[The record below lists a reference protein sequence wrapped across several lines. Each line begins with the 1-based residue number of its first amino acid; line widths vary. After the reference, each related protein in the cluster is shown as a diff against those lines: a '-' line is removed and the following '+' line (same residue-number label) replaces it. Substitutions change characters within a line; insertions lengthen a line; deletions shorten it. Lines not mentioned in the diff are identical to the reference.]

1 MEGIYWFRISAV
13 LGLVLGSVYVL
24 LPTFVQDSAEE
35 RFADAASGVDAPGT
49 KRTSLDVS
57 LPLGQGDPAAI
68 APVVEARLAAAK
80 VPVAKVEAGTTS
92 IDLRLQAGGDKDA
105 AARLAARDGKTALY
119 APSVFV
125 QAPPAPPAGEV
136 PAATPPAGPLADLLA
151 LVPPAEVAFW
161 ADALPRVDAV
171 QAPATAAPLAAV
183 LGAFTVTDGPR
194 ATVVPD
200 PSAPPGAPFGEGVP
214 FAIVTVDGFAQG
226 AVAPDGRYWGLQDDP
241 ETLAVLVSGALPG
254 TLLPPAPE
262 PPQLP
267 PQPAPVAADAEAPV
281 ESGLAAWLPDSEIVF
296 GLDLVGGIDLTLQ
309 VDLEEAVLGQVA
321 RDMAY
326 FREQAEKEGLSVENV
341 RRDYSTPVIELTT
354 AAPLADVQSFLSKR
368 GGDYVYVD
376 SQGTVHRFELAE
388 TRQEQVRDQA
398 VEQVLETLRKRI
410 NATGVKEPSIAK
422 KGGGR
427 IEVQLPGLED
437 VQSAVDAIG
446 TTAVLEFHMV
456 DEEFDDAA
464 LERILAEAKLAMPEE
479 QFLDDELLN
488 QWAWT
493 QKKLAEDREIL
504 WLYETDPTTKQD
516 VRVGPLPVQAAV
528 ALTGN
533 DVNNAGVGWD
543 QNNDPYVTLEF
554 KPRGGQIFCDLTG
567 KAVGKRFA
575 IVLDGRVQSAPGI
588 REQICGGAARIE
600 MRSADEPL
608 KEAQTLAL
616 VLRTG
621 ALDAPVV
628 VASVRQVGASL
639 GQDAIYQGTLAAVIG
654 SLLVCAFMVIWY
666 KTSGLIANLALAVN
680 VLMLLASLALFGA
693 TLTLPGI
700 AGIALTVGMAVDS
713 NIIVYERIREELR
726 LGVQARKAV
735 DVGFEKALVAIV
747 DANITTAIAGIVMYS
762 YGTGPLK
769 GFAVTLLVGIAT
781 TLVTAVFVTRTIMEV
796 MTRSSSA
803 RLRI

>member
-1 MEGIYWFRISAV
+1 VEGSYWLRISAV

-24 LPTFVQDSAEE
+24 LPTFVQDSAED
-35 RFADAASGVDAPGT
+35 RFANAASGVDVPGA
-49 KRTSLDVS
+49 KRTSLDVT
-57 LPLGQGDPAAI
+57 LPVGQGDPVALAA
-68 APVVEARLAAAK
+68 VVDARLKAAA
-80 VPVAKVEAGTTS
+80 VPVAKVESDATDVS
-92 IDLRLQAGGDKDA
+92 IKLAAGGDKA
-105 AARLAARDGKTALY
+105 AVARLASRAGATTLFAPTA
-119 APSVFV
+119 FV
-125 QAPPAPPAGEV
+125 QVPAPGAEV
-136 PAATPPAGPLADLLA
+136 PAAGPLAELLA
-151 LVPPAEVAFW
+151 LVPATEVAFW
-161 ADALPRVDAV
+161 ADALPKVDAL
-171 QAPATAAPLAAV
+171 QAPAGVTPIPTTLGSFSIDGDTVKTTV
-183 LGAFTVTDGPR
+183 LPGP
-194 ATVVPD
+194 AST
-200 PSAPPGAPFGEGVP
+200 PGAPFGDGVP
-214 FAIVTVDGFAQG
+214 FAIVAVDGFAQG
-226 AVAPDGRYWGLQDDP
+226 AVAPDGRYWSLQEDR
-241 ETLAVLVSGALPG
+241 ETVAVLLSGPLPG
-254 TLLPPAPE
+254 ALLPPVPE
-262 PPQLP
+262 AAVD
-267 PQPAPVAADAEAPV
+267 PAVQQDRPKSAVSA
-281 ESGLAAWLPDSEIVF
+281 LAAYLPDSKIVF

-309 VDLEEAVLGQVA
+309 VDLEEAVLGQVS
-321 RDMAY
+321 RDLVY
-326 FREQAEKEGLSVENV
+326 LKEQAEKEGIVLENA
-341 RRDYSTPVIELTT
+341 RRDYSTPMLELTT
-354 AAPLADVQSFLSKR
+354 AAKLADLQSFFAKR
-368 GGDYVYVD
+368 ANDYEYVD
-376 SQGTVHRFELAE
+376 TAGTTHRFQLKE
-388 TRQEQVRDQA
+388 TRQEEVRGQA
-398 VEQVLETLRKRI
+398 VEQVLETLRKRV

-456 DEEFDDAA
+456 DEEFEDAA
-464 LERILAEAKLAMPEE
+464 VERVLADARVAMPPD
-479 QFLDDELLN
+479 QYADDRLLN
-488 QWAWT
+488 QWAW
-493 QKKLAEDREIL
+493 QNKKLPEDRQLL
-504 WLYETDPTTKQD
+504 WLYQQNKETGLDERLAPI
-516 VRVGPLPVQAAV
+516 PVLAEV

-543 QNNDPYVTLEF
+543 TNNDPYVTLEF
-554 KPRGGQIFCDLTG
+554 KPRGGQIFCELTG

-575 IVLDGRVQSAPGI
+575 IVLDGHIQSAPGI

-600 MRSADEPL
+600 MKSSAEPL
-608 KEAQTLAL
+608 KDSQTLAL

-639 GQDAIYQGTLAAVIG
+639 GQDAIYQGTVAALVG
-654 SLLVCAFMVIWY
+654 SLFVCVFMVLWY
-666 KTSGLIANLALAVN
+666 QTSGVIANLSLLVN
-680 VLMLLASLALFGA
+680 VLMLMASLAMFGA

-781 TLVTAVFVTRTIMEV
+781 TLVSAVFVTRTIMEV
-796 MTRSSSA
+796 MTRSSNS